1 MGTRVPNDHL
11 QRLLDAAAGALVLAD
26 IADECSLLALRDHLA
41 DAADAFTT
49 AASPGA
55 RLVCECAN
63 LAEGLLA
70 DDSAGQKDRT
80 LATLN
85 ERFAEIGDA
94 LSGPAPA
101 SAGAQAAIAALHE
114 DATLVADFV
123 ARALEHLD
131 TAEDLLLSL
140 ERHPDDPEAIDG
152 VFRAFHTIKGMAG
165 FLGFDDIGTL
175 THEAESSLE
184 PARRGDAMLD
194 TGSIEILLAQA
205 DTLRSLVSGK
215 LRVTGPV
222 FAADAPGMTAAQA
235 NRVGRSVRVDEN
247 RLDALLDAVGE
258 LVIAETMAFEI
269 ARQTMD
275 DWGVASERF
284 SQLDKITRN
293 LQAMATSL
301 RMVPV
306 QGTFRRMARM
316 AHDLAHEAGK
326 EITLVTSGE
335 DTELDRSLVD
345 AVYDALVHL
354 LRNAIDHGIETPA
367 ERLAS
372 GKPAAGTLTLRAF
385 HQGGAVLVELAD
397 DGRGIDIERV
407 LAKGRQAGLVGETDV
422 LTEREA
428 LDLIFAPGFSTA
440 EQVTAV
446 SGRGVGMDAVR
457 RAVEEL
463 RGQVDVRTAPDA
475 GTTFTVRVPLTLAVI
490 DGMAV
495 RVGTERYVLPMASIE
510 RSIRPEKRDLTV
522 VLGRGM
528 TLTVGDSLVP
538 VVSLG
543 GLFELEGAE
552 ADPTKA
558 IVVVV
563 EDGVRRAGLL
573 ACEIL
578 GQQQVVIKP
587 LGECFRGM
595 PGLAGGAIMPD
606 GRVGLVIDVAGL
618 VDLAHREGSR

>member
-1 MGTRVPNDHL
+1 
-11 QRLLDAAAGALVLAD
+11 
-26 IADECSLLALRDHLA
+26 LRDRLA
-41 DAADAFTT
+41 SAADAFTA
-49 AASPGA
+49 AASSGA

-70 DDSAGQKDRT
+70 DDSNEQKDRT

-85 ERFAEIGDA
+85 ERFAEIGEA
-94 LSGPAPA
+94 LSGAAPA
-101 SAGAQAAIAALHE
+101 SASAQAAIAALHE

-131 TAEDLLLSL
+131 CAEDLLLSL
-140 ERHPDDPEAIDG
+140 ERHPDDPESIDG

-175 THEAESSLE
+175 THEAEGSLE
-184 PARRGDAMLD
+184 PARRGTAMLD

-205 DTLRSLVSGK
+205 DTLRDLVSGK
-215 LRVTGPV
+215 LGVSGPAV
-222 FAADAPGMTAAQA
+222 AAEAHGMSAAQA

-293 LQAMATSL
+293 LQSMATSL

-367 ERLAS
+367 ERLAA
-372 GKPAAGTLTLRAF
+372 GKPAAGTLMLRAF

-397 DGRGIDIERV
+397 DGRGIDVERV
-407 LAKGRQAGLVGETDV
+407 LTKGRHVGLVGETDV
-422 LTEREA
+422 LTDREV

-457 RAVEEL
+457 RAVEDL
-463 RGQVDVRTAPDA
+463 RGQVDVRTAPAA

-490 DGMAV
+490 DGMAI
-495 RVGTERYVLPMASIE
+495 RVGSERYVLPMASIE
-510 RSIRPEKRDLTV
+510 RSVRPEKSDLTV
-522 VLGRGM
+522 VLGRGV
-528 TLTVGDSLVP
+528 TLRVGDSLVP
-538 VVSLG
+538 VVPLG
-543 GLFELEGAE
+543 DLFELEGAE
-552 ADPTKA
+552 ADPTEA

-595 PGLAGGAIMPD
+595 LGLAGGAIMPD

-618 VDLAHREGSR
+618 VDLAHNEGSR

>member
-1 MGTRVPNDHL
+1 MGTRVRNNHL

-26 IADECSLLALRDHLA
+26 IADECSLLALRGHLA
-41 DAADAFTT
+41 DAADAFAA

-70 DDSAGQKDRT
+70 DDSAEQKNRT

-85 ERFAEIGDA
+85 ERFAEIGEA
-94 LSGPAPA
+94 MAGPAPA

-131 TAEDLLLSL
+131 TAEDLLLAL

-175 THEAESSLE
+175 THEAEGSLE

-205 DTLRSLVSGK
+205 DTLRNLVSGR
-215 LRVTGPV
+215 LRIAGQPL
-222 FAADAPGMTAAQA
+222 AADAPGMTAAQA

-275 DWGVASERF
+275 DWGAASERF

-306 QGTFRRMARM
+306 QSTFRRMARM
-316 AHDLAHEAGK
+316 AHDLAREAGK

-367 ERLAS
+367 ERLAA

-397 DGRGIDIERV
+397 DGRGVDVERV

-422 LTEREA
+422 LTEREV

-495 RVGTERYVLPMASIE
+495 RVGGERYVLPMASIE
-510 RSIRPEKRDLTV
+510 RSVRPETSDLTA
-522 VLGRGM
+522 VLGRGI
-528 TLTVGDSLVP
+528 TLSVGDSLVP

-543 GLFELEGAE
+543 ELFELEGAE

-587 LGECFRGM
+587 LGDCFRGM

-618 VDLAHREGSR
+618 VDLAHSEGSR